1 MINPI
6 DLTNP
11 PDVNPMPDTAIVD
24 ATGNLTREWRYYLQ
38 AITASTNKLE
48 QADLAS
54 IITLIL
60 ESDAQT
66 KLSPVSVLAS
76 ENEKQNRVDA
86 VPINQVSSEGLEIAL
101 IQVVAQ
107 LQNQVKELEQWQLN
121 TIS

>member
-1 MINPI
+1 MIEPI

-11 PDVNPMPDTAIVD
+11 PDVNPMPETAIVD
-24 ATGNLTREWRYYLQ
+24 ANGSLTREWRYYLQ

-66 KLSPVSVLAS
+66 RLSPVSVMAGDN
-76 ENEKQNRVDA
+76 ENKNRVDA
-86 VPINQVSSEGLEIAL
+86 VPINQVTSDGLEIAL

-121 TIS
+121 TIN